1 MGYDNNDEK
10 KLQEQLEEQRRKK
23 VKNFKLNIQ
32 NDIYDEPAVLDENV
46 EPEELTSYSGED
58 VKQKMAKD
66 SKHALKK
73 KKKEEKKLAK
83 AKNKKNKSIFRLF
96 WFVAVLII
104 GSMFGM
110 FAVTG
115 INDMLAVNRTEDTK
129 VKIEIPEN
137 PDLDVVTTVLVEN
150 NVIEEELFFK
160 LFAIVTK
167 SDDEFTQGTYEIATN
182 KDYEAIINF
191 LLSTSNR
198 QDTVTVTI
206 PEGLN
211 VREIANTLKDN
222 GAISDTDKFLELCNS
237 DHFDED
243 YDFIKAIPNKEDR
256 YYKLEGYLYPD
267 TYLFYKNQDPEDVI
281 YTFLNNFESRY
292 EDKQE
297 VKDYDKRV
305 EIDKMVEESEYSLDE
320 IMIIASIIQ
329 AEAAN
334 KEDMYY
340 ISSIIHN
347 RLEADVDMGVS
358 NLGLDSTR
366 FYPYRTKEDVP
377 EDVRDTYVSSYDTYD
392 KAGLPTGEICNP
404 GIYAILAALNPND
417 TDYYFFCHDSDGNAH
432 YASDIYE
439 HNLNLEYYVN

>member
-83 AKNKKNKSIFRLF
+83 AKNKKNKRIFRLF

-129 VKIEIPEN
+129 VKIEIPEK

-243 YDFIKAIPNKEDR
+243 YDFIKAIPNKQDR

-297 VKDYDKRV
+297 VKGYDKRV

>member
-32 NDIYDEPAVLDENV
+32 NDIYDEPAVQDENV

-83 AKNKKNKSIFRLF
+83 AKNKKNKRIFRLF

-110 FAVTG
+110 FAVCG

-160 LFAIVTK
+160 LFAMVTK
-167 SDDEFTQGTYEIATN
+167 SSDDFTQGTYEIATN

-243 YDFIKAIPNKEDR
+243 YDFIKAIPNKQDR

-297 VKDYDKRV
+297 VKGYDKRV

-392 KAGLPTGEICNP
+392 KAGLPSGEICNP
-404 GIYAILAALNPND
+404 GIDAILAALKPND
-417 TDYYFFCHDSDGNAH
+417 TDYYFFCHDSDGDAH

>member
-32 NDIYDEPAVLDENV
+32 NDIYDQPAVLDENV

-129 VKIEIPEN
+129 VKIEIPEK

-297 VKDYDKRV
+297 VKGYDKRV

>member
-1 MGYDNNDEK
+1 MSYDNNEEK
-10 KLQEQLEEQRRKK
+10 KLQEQLEEQRRNK

-32 NDIYDEPAVLDENV
+32 NDIYDEPASADINF

-66 SKHALKK
+66 SRHALKK

-83 AKNKKNKSIFRLF
+83 AKNKKNKGIFRIF
-96 WFVAVLII
+96 WLVAVLII
-104 GSMFGM
+104 GSMIGM
-110 FAVTG
+110 FAVSG
-115 INDMLAVNRTEDTK
+115 INDMLAINRTEETT

-137 PDLDVVTTVLVEN
+137 PDLDMVTEVLVKN
-150 NVIEEELFFK
+150 KVIKEEMFFK

-167 SDDEFTQGTYEIATN
+167 SDDDFTQGTYEIPTN
-182 KDYEAIINF
+182 KDYEAVINF
-191 LLSTSNR
+191 LLSSSNR
-198 QDTVTVTI
+198 QDVISVTI

-211 VREIANTLKDN
+211 VREIANTLKEN
-222 GAISDTDKFLELCNS
+222 GAISDVDKFLELCNS
-237 DHFDED
+237 DNFDED
-243 YDFIKAIPNKEDR
+243 YDFIKAIPNKQDR

-292 EDKQE
+292 DDKQDVE
-297 VKDYDKRV
+297 GYDKRV
-305 EIDKMVEESEYSLDE
+305 EIDKMLEESDHSLDE

-334 KEDMYY
+334 TEDMYY
-340 ISSIIHN
+340 VSSILHN
-347 RLEADVDMGVS
+347 RLDADVDLGVS

-366 FYPYRTKEDVP
+366 FYPYRTYEEVP
-377 EDVRDTYVSSYDTYD
+377 EDVRDSYISAYDTYD
-392 KAGLPTGEICNP
+392 KAGLPSGEICNP
-404 GIYAILAALNPND
+404 GMNAILAAINPHD
-417 TDYYFFCHDSDGNAH
+417 TDYYFFCHDSEGNAH

-439 HNLNLEYYVN
+439 HNLNLEYYVD

>member
-83 AKNKKNKSIFRLF
+83 AKNKKNKRIFRLF

-222 GAISDTDKFLELCNS
+222 GAISDIDKFLELCNS
-237 DHFDED
+237 DHFDDD

-297 VKDYDKRV
+297 VKGYDKRV

>member
-237 DHFDED
+237 DHFDDD

-297 VKDYDKRV
+297 VKGYDKRV

>member
-237 DHFDED
+237 DHFAED
-243 YDFIKAIPNKEDR
+243 YDFIKAIPNKPDR

-297 VKDYDKRV
+297 VKGYDKRV

>member
-297 VKDYDKRV
+297 VKGYDKRV

-340 ISSIIHN
+340 I
-347 RLEADVDMGVS
+347 
-358 NLGLDSTR
+358 
-366 FYPYRTKEDVP
+366 
-377 EDVRDTYVSSYDTYD
+377 
-392 KAGLPTGEICNP
+392 
-404 GIYAILAALNPND
+404 
-417 TDYYFFCHDSDGNAH
+417 
-432 YASDIYE
+432 
-439 HNLNLEYYVN
+439 

>member
-222 GAISDTDKFLELCNS
+222 GAISDIDKFLELCNS
-237 DHFDED
+237 DHFDDD

-297 VKDYDKRV
+297 VKGYDKRV

>member
-243 YDFIKAIPNKEDR
+243 YDFIKAIPNKQDR

>member
-32 NDIYDEPAVLDENV
+32 NDIYDQPAVLDENV
-46 EPEELTSYSGED
+46 ELEELTSYSGED

-243 YDFIKAIPNKEDR
+243 YDFIKAIPNKQDR

>member
-83 AKNKKNKSIFRLF
+83 AKNKKNKRIFRLF
-96 WFVAVLII
+96 WFMAVLII

-167 SDDEFTQGTYEIATN
+167 SDYEFTQGTYEIATN

-222 GAISDTDKFLELCNS
+222 GAISDIDKFLELCNS
-237 DHFDED
+237 DHFDDD

-297 VKDYDKRV
+297 VKGYDKRV

>member
-83 AKNKKNKSIFRLF
+83 AKNKKNKRIFRLF

-297 VKDYDKRV
+297 VKGYDKRV

>member
-129 VKIEIPEN
+129 VKIEIPEK

-297 VKDYDKRV
+297 VKGYDKRV

>member
-297 VKDYDKRV
+297 VKGYDKRV

>member
-32 NDIYDEPAVLDENV
+32 NDIYDEPAVQDENV

-83 AKNKKNKSIFRLF
+83 AKNKKNKRIFRLF

-104 GSMFGM
+104 GSMLGM

-167 SDDEFTQGTYEIATN
+167 ADDEFTQGTYEIATN

-243 YDFIKAIPNKEDR
+243 YDFIKAIPNKQDR

-392 KAGLPTGEICNP
+392 KAGLPSGEICNP

-439 HNLNLEYYVN
+439 HNINLEYYVN

>member
-129 VKIEIPEN
+129 VKIEIPEK

-243 YDFIKAIPNKEDR
+243 YDFIKAIPNKQDR

>member
-1 MGYDNNDEK
+1 MGYDNNEDK
-10 KLQEQLEEQRRKK
+10 SLQEQLEEQRRKK
-23 VKNFKLNIQ
+23 VNNFKLNIQ
-32 NDIYDEPAVLDENV
+32 NDIYDESAVNEGNT

-73 KKKEEKKLAK
+73 KKREEKKLAK
-83 AKNKKNKSIFRLF
+83 AKNKKNKRIFRLF
-96 WFVAVLII
+96 WLVAVLII
-104 GSMFGM
+104 GSMLGM
-110 FAVTG
+110 FAVCG
-115 INDMLAVNRTEDTK
+115 INDMLAVNRTEETT

-137 PDLDVVTTVLVEN
+137 PDLDVVTAVLVQY

-160 LFAIVTK
+160 LFATVTK
-167 SDDEFTQGTYEIATN
+167 ASDDFTQGTYEIATN

-191 LLSTSNR
+191 LLSDSNR

-211 VREIANTLKDN
+211 VREIATTLKEN
-222 GAISDTDKFLELCNS
+222 GAISDVDKFLELCNS
-237 DHFDED
+237 DQFDERF
-243 YDFIKAIPNKEDR
+243 DFIKDIPDKQER

-267 TYLFYKNQDPEDVI
+267 TYLFYRNQDPEDVI
-281 YTFLNNFESRY
+281 STFLNNFETRY
-292 EDKQE
+292 MDKQDVE
-297 VKDYDKRV
+297 GYDKSV
-305 EIDKMVEESEYSLDE
+305 EIDKMVEESEHSLDE
-320 IMIIASIIQ
+320 ILIIASIIQ

-334 KEDMYY
+334 KDDMYY

-347 RLEADVDMGVS
+347 RLDADADMGVS

-377 EDVRDTYVSSYDTYD
+377 EDVRDSYVSSYDTYD
-392 KAGLPTGEICNP
+392 KAGLPAGEICNP
-404 GIYAILAALNPND
+404 GIDAILAALNPND

-439 HNLNLEYYVN
+439 HNLNLEYYVD

>member
-243 YDFIKAIPNKEDR
+243 YDFIKAIPNKQDR

-297 VKDYDKRV
+297 VKGYDKRV

>member
-32 NDIYDEPAVLDENV
+32 NDIYDEPAVQDENV
-46 EPEELTSYSGED
+46 ELEELTSYSGED

-83 AKNKKNKSIFRLF
+83 AKNKKNKRIFRLF

-243 YDFIKAIPNKEDR
+243 YDFIKAIPNKQDR

-439 HNLNLEYYVN
+439 HNINLEYYVN